1 VISYGRSYT
10 GDLTGATG
18 PVSDQPVA
26 RGMEQPWL
34 FWSPSI
40 SIAAIT
46 FYTGNRF
53 PEWKGNIFVGGMVG
67 TQLERIVLNPQ
78 NGLPIRRQ
86 AMLTEIQQRIREVR
100 QGPDGLL
107 YLLTDE
113 EAGAL
118 LRIEPIDVAR

>member
-1 VISYGRSYT
+1 
-10 GDLTGATG
+10 
-18 PVSDQPVA
+18 
-26 RGMEQPWL
+26 MEQPWL
-34 FWSPSI
+34 FWNPSI
-40 SIAAIT
+40 SLAAIT

-53 PEWKGNIFVGGMVG
+53 PAWKGNIFVGGLVG
-67 TQLERIVLNPQ
+67 TQLQRIVLSPA

-86 AMLTEIQQRIREVR
+86 PLLTELQQRIREVQ

-118 LRIEPIDVAR
+118 LRIEPVDAAGPNH

>member
-1 VISYGRSYT
+1 
-10 GDLTGATG
+10 
-18 PVSDQPVA
+18 
-26 RGMEQPWL
+26 MEQPWL

-40 SIAAIT
+40 AAAAIT

-53 PEWKGNIFVGGMVG
+53 PEWKGNIFVGALVG
-67 TQLERIVLNPQ
+67 TQLQRIVLSPT

-86 AMLTEIQQRIREVR
+86 PMLTELKQRIREVR

-113 EAGAL
+113 EDGAL
-118 LRIEPIDVAR
+118 LRIEPIDVAP